1 MKNLK
6 LNFSITLLFL
16 TTLTISAFAQKSIGG
31 YYTYE
36 TECLGVEMDGSQTV
50 KAWGSGRNRADA
62 IEQAKKNA
70 VRDVLFNGIKKGKSE
85 CNVKPVIFEVN
96 AQEKYEDYFNKF
108 FTDGGEYDKFCS
120 PKDGSKY
127 HFEVVKDR
135 KQAGSQE
142 TYALIVRVLR
152 ADLKAK
158 MIEDNIIKSS
168 NSSSQSTSSQN
179 NSNQSNN
186 TQSASNQNNSSSST
200 NDTGTSEEP
209 QYRGDPL
216 KGLDVS
222 TAKKEMEIGNYYAL
236 IIGIDNYTGE
246 WPKLKNAVAD
256 AKAVESL
263 LKSKYRFNTFHSL
276 YNEKATRESII
287 KEFEWLVENVK
298 SKDNVLIYYS
308 GHGDFKQDLNKGYW
322 VPVDAAK
329 LSTSHYISNNDIQT
343 FLGGIKSNH
352 TLLISD
358 ACFSG
363 DIFRG
368 KTVSFPFENTEKY
381 YQKVYNLPSRKAIS
395 SGGIEPVMDGGR
407 DGHSVFAYYLL
418 KSLNTNSNKYYDAS
432 QLFENIK
439 IPIVNNSE
447 QTPNFQ
453 PIKDSGD
460 EGGQF
465 LFILKDKE

>member
-1 MKNLK
+1 MKNK
-6 LNFSITLLFL
+6 VLNFSISLLFII
-16 TTLTISAFAQKSIGG
+16 TFSISGFAQKSIGG

-36 TECLGVEMDGSQTV
+36 TECLGVELDGSQTV
-50 KAWGSGRNRADA
+50 KSWGNGRNREDA

-70 VRDVLFNGIKKGKSE
+70 IRDVLFNGIKKGKPD

-108 FTDGGEYDKFCS
+108 FADGGEYDKFCS

-127 HFEVVKDR
+127 HVEVIKDR
-135 KQAGSQE
+135 KKAGSQE
-142 TYALIVRVLR
+142 TYGLIVRVLR

-158 MIEDNIIKSS
+158 MKEDNII
-168 NSSSQSTSSQN
+168 QSTSTISSQN
-179 NSNQSNN
+179 TT
-186 TQSASNQNNSSSST
+186 TQSPSNQNDAVSNT
-200 NDTGTSEEP
+200 NDSNTSEEP

-256 AKAVESL
+256 AKAVEGL
-263 LKSKYRFNTFHSL
+263 LKEKYRFNTFHTL
-276 YNEKATRESII
+276 YNEKATRDNVI
-287 KEFEWLVENVK
+287 KEFEWLVQNVK

-308 GHGDFKQDLNKGYW
+308 GHGDFKQELNKGYW

-329 LSTSHYISNNDIQT
+329 QSTSNYISNNDIQT
-343 FLGGIKSNH
+343 FLGGIKSSH

-368 KTVSFPFENTEKY
+368 KTVSFPYENTEKY

-418 KSLNTNSNKYYDAS
+418 KSLNTNSNKYFDAS
-432 QLFENIK
+432 QLYENIK

>member
-1 MKNLK
+1 MKNKNLF
-6 LNFSITLLFL
+6 FSIIVLFL
-16 TTLTISAFAQKSIGG
+16 STTTISGFAQKSIGG

-36 TECLGVEMDGSQTV
+36 TECLGVELDGSQTV
-50 KAWGSGRNRADA
+50 KSWGSGRNREDA

-70 VRDVLFNGIKKGKSE
+70 VRDVLFNGIKKGKPD

-127 HFEVVKDR
+127 HFEVIKDR
-135 KQAGSQE
+135 QKAGSQE

-158 MIEDNIIKSS
+158 MVEDNIIKSS
-168 NSSSQSTSSQN
+168 SSSSSQNTSSTSTSTTN
-179 NSNQSNN
+179 NS
-186 TQSASNQNNSSSST
+186 ASTTTEST
-200 NDTGTSEEP
+200 TTEEP

-236 IIGIDNYTGE
+236 IIGIDNYQGE

-263 LKSKYRFNTFHSL
+263 LKSKYRFNTFHTL
-276 YNEKATRESII
+276 YNEKATRDNVIQ
-287 KEFEWLVENVK
+287 EFEWLVQNVK

-308 GHGDFKQDLNKGYW
+308 GHGDFKQELNKGYW

-329 LSTSHYISNNDIQT
+329 LSTSNYISNNDIQT

-368 KTVSFPFENTEKY
+368 KTVSFPYENTEKY

-418 KSLNTNSNKYYDAS
+418 KSLNTNANKYFDAS
-432 QLFENIK
+432 QLYENIK

-465 LFILKDKE
+465 LFILKEPEETKKP